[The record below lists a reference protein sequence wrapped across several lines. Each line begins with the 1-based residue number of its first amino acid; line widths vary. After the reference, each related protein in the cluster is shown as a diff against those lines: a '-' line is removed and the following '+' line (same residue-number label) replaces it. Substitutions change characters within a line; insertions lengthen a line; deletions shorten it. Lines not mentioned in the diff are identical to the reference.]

1 MTTFTLRANR
11 LVPGLLLGLLSGC
24 MAAMSALPAVTGS
37 GVAKTETRTVA
48 DFTEVEVG
56 NAVHLDLTVGPTAG
70 VEVTTDDNL
79 VPHVITE
86 VTGGRLKIY
95 TDTSTTTKL
104 GVKVKA
110 TTPTLKAVEG
120 SGASTMTVAGVQADR
135 FRLGLSGASTGTLTG
150 KADRLDLTVSG
161 ASRCTLTGD
170 AGRLT
175 VECSGAS
182 HLDATGLNAKA
193 VDVSVSGASTAE
205 VKAAE
210 ELKAD
215 ASGASNVHYVGSPG
229 KVSKSTSGASHVGP
243 K

>member
-11 LVPGLLLGLLSGC
+11 LAAGLLLALLPGC
-24 MAAMSALPAVTGS
+24 MAAMSALPTVTGS
-37 GVAKTETRTVA
+37 GVAKTETRTVG

-56 NAVHLDLTVGPTAG
+56 NAIHLDVTVGPSRT
-70 VEVTTDDNL
+70 VEVTAADNL
-79 VPHVITE
+79 LPHVITE
-86 VTGGRLKIY
+86 LAGGRLKIT
-95 TDTSTTTKL
+95 TDASTTTKI
-104 GVKVKA
+104 GIKVKA
-110 TTPTLKAVEG
+110 TTPTLKAVDG
-120 SGASTMTVAGVQADR
+120 SGASTTTVAGVQAER
-135 FRLGLSGASTGTLTG
+135 FRLGLSGASTCTLTG

-175 VECSGAS
+175 VDCSGAS

-193 VDVSVSGASTAE
+193 VDVSVSGASGAD
-205 VKAAE
+205 VKATE

-229 KVSKSTSGASHVGP
+229 KVNKNTSGASHVGP

>member
-1 MTTFTLRANR
+1 MTTFPLRTGR
-11 LVPGLLLGLLSGC
+11 LAAGLSLALLSGC
-24 MAAMSALPAVTGS
+24 MVAVSALPTVTGS
-37 GVAKTETRTVA
+37 GVAKTENRTVG

-56 NAVHLDLTVGPTAG
+56 NAIHLDLTVGPSRT
-70 VEVTTDDNL
+70 VEVTADDNL
-79 VPHVITE
+79 LPHVVTE
-86 VTGGRLKIY
+86 VAGGRLKIY
-95 TDTSTTTKL
+95 ADAGTATKI
-104 GVKVKA
+104 GIKVKA

-120 SGASTMTVAGVQADR
+120 SGASTATVTGVQADR
-135 FRLGLSGASTGTLTG
+135 FRLGLSGASTCTLTG
-150 KADRLDLTVSG
+150 KADRLDVTVSG

-175 VECSGAS
+175 AECSGAS
-182 HLDATGLNAKA
+182 HLDATGLSAKT
-193 VDVSVSGASTAE
+193 VDASASGASTAD

-229 KVSKSTSGASHVGP
+229 KLSKSTSGASHVGP